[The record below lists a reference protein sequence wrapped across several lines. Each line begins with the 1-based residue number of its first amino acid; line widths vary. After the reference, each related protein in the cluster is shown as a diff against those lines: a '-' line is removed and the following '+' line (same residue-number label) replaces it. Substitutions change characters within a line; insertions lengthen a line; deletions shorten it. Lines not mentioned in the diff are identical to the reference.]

1 MHTMWPAVIV
11 IGCWLMPAAGS
22 PQTGQPERPV
32 PEVVAE
38 LGAATVSI
46 AAGASRSHGFFVA
59 PGLVV
64 TTATSLG
71 GRAVVQ
77 LVAGSGRSGLGQ
89 VIARDTEANLA
100 LLRVHADL
108 TPRAV
113 FDVARRAVGRLPAS
127 AFLIRGRDVV
137 DQGVDRVELGR
148 SREVGGVS
156 VVDVTPVPPADAVG
170 APCVD
175 VDGRLLGMV
184 TSGDSNRPAGQVALM
199 TDRIGA
205 LLAEARRAMEAA
217 EAAAVS
223 VEPAAP
229 RVAPRDRGRPPSRAP
244 EEPSVESD
252 TERARREGADAFER
266 VAGTLARQRENV
278 TELQA
283 RYDVE
288 CVGTYVPLVTIPGV
302 GWPYPVDYVIEKSE
316 LPECRAL
323 QERADGRFEALRR
336 ALADAEEQARR
347 AGVYPGTLRDIKR
360 AYGLDGIR

>member
-1 MHTMWPAVIV
+1 MWPAVIMV
-11 IGCWLMPAAGS
+11 GCWLMPAAGS
-22 PQTGQPERPV
+22 QQTGQPESPV
-32 PEVVAE
+32 PEVVAD

-46 AAGASRSHGFFVA
+46 TAGASRSQGFFVA

-64 TTATSLG
+64 TTAASLG

-77 LVAGSGRSGLGQ
+77 LVAGAGRSGLGQ
-89 VIARDTEANLA
+89 VIAKDAETDLA
-100 LLRVHADL
+100 VLRVHSDL
-108 TPRAV
+108 TPSAF
-113 FDVARRAVGRLPAS
+113 FDVGGRTIGRLPAS
-127 AFLIRGRDVV
+127 AFLVRGGDAVGQRVE
-137 DQGVDRVELGR
+137 RVELGR
-148 SREVGGVS
+148 SRDVRGLR
-156 VVDVTPVPPADAVG
+156 VVDVSPVPPADAAG

-184 TSGDSNRPAGQVALM
+184 TSGDSNQPAGQVALM

-217 EAAAVS
+217 EAAAAS
-223 VEPAAP
+223 SSSASATRAA
-229 RVAPRDRGRPPSRAP
+229 RDRARLPSRPP
-244 EEPSVESD
+244 EETSVESD
-252 TERARREGADAFER
+252 TERARREGADTFER
-266 VAGTLARQRENV
+266 AVSRLADQREDV
-278 TELQA
+278 IKLQA

-288 CVGTYVPLVTIPGV
+288 CVGTYVPIVTVFGV
-302 GWPYPVDYVIEKSE
+302 GWPYAEGYLIEKSE

-323 QERADGRFEALRR
+323 QERVDGRAEALRR